1 MFFFLL
7 MVAGNDST
15 RAVFTSGMKNLID
28 DPEQMELVRSGA
40 VPLEQVV
47 EEFVRFNPAFAY
59 MRRTAT
65 RDTELAGKQVQAG
78 DKLALW
84 YVSGNRDESVF
95 DDPHRFDVRRD
106 PNPHQG
112 FGGGGRH
119 FCLGAGLARLELKLW
134 IEETLRRF
142 PRDRARRRGRAG
154 QLDLPQPVPDDA
166 SRARAGLSS
175 LSASPQAERG
185 AFEPA
190 HRIATGF
197 RGEPVPPMTR
207 SGAAR
212 KKELQRP
219 SRSHAGTRSSNWR

>member
-7 MVAGNDST
+7 MVAGTDST
-15 RAVFTSGMKNLID
+15 RAVFSSGMKNLLE

-47 EEFVRFNPAFAY
+47 EEFVRYNPAFSY

-65 RDTELAGKQVQAG
+65 RDAEVAGAQVRKG

-84 YVSGNRDESVF
+84 YVSGNRDEAVF
-95 DDPHRFDVRRD
+95 DNPNHFDVRRD

-142 PRDRARRRGRAG
+142 P
-154 QLDLPQPVPDDA
+154 DLA
-166 SRARAGLSS
+166 LNGES
-175 LSASPQAERG
+175 
-185 AFEPA
+185 
-190 HRIATGF
+190 
-197 RGEPVPPMTR
+197 EPVHSTFLNQFR
-207 SGAAR
+207 SIPVSLAD
-212 KKELQRP
+212 
-219 SRSHAGTRSSNWR
+219 

>member
-1 MFFFLL
+1 

-15 RAVFTSGMKNLID
+15 RAVFTSGIKNLLD
-28 DPEQMELVRSGA
+28 DPEQMQLVRSGA

-47 EEFVRFNPAFAY
+47 EEFVRYNPAFSY

-65 RDTELAGKQVQAG
+65 RDTEVAGRKVGQG

-95 DDPHRFDVRRD
+95 EDPQRFDVRRD

-119 FCLGAGLARLELKLW
+119 FCMGAGLARLELNLW

-142 PRDRARRRGRAG
+142 GQIELAG
-154 QLDLPQPVPDDA
+154 DCERVSSTFLNQYRSIPVA
-166 SRARAGLSS
+166 LS
-175 LSASPQAERG
+175 G
-185 AFEPA
+185 
-190 HRIATGF
+190 
-197 RGEPVPPMTR
+197 
-207 SGAAR
+207 
-212 KKELQRP
+212 
-219 SRSHAGTRSSNWR
+219 